1 MTVSNGRDFL
11 AIPGPTTVPD
21 AVLNAMH
28 RPAQDIYAGEMI
40 DLTLSTLADLK
51 TVFQTTGD
59 TYIYAANGHGA
70 WEAALTNTLSRGD
83 TVLVLDS
90 GRFAR
95 GWGEMAAPLGLTVEV
110 LEGSLRAPVDPARV
124 AERLRS
130 PDAAEIKAVLVV
142 QIDTA
147 SGVVNDIPAIRA
159 AMDEAESDALLCVD
173 TIASLGC
180 MEYRMDAWGVDVTVA
195 GSQKGLMTPP
205 GLSFCAAGPKAKAAR
220 AQADLVTRY
229 WDWGFRDGG
238 EHYQKYCGTM
248 PEHLMFGLRQGL
260 DMVRAEGLENVWQR
274 HTILA
279 DATRAAVSRWSE
291 GGALSFNI
299 HDVKARANSITMVRV
314 DDATDPAQLLD
325 YAREKCGVVLG
336 VAIGELA
343 GQGFRIA
350 HMGHV
355 NAPMMLGTLGVIE
368 TALRACDIP
377 HGTGALDAAV
387 EVIANAVP
395 AEKNETRIA
404 AE

>member
-1 MTVSNGRDFL
+1 MSVSNGREFL
-11 AIPGPTTVPD
+11 AIPGPTNVPD

-28 RPAQDIYAGEMI
+28 RPAKDIYAGEMI
-40 DLTLSTLADLK
+40 ELTRSTLADLK
-51 TVFQTTGD
+51 RVFLTDGD

-70 WEAALTNTLSRGD
+70 WEAALTNTLSRSD

-95 GWGEMAAPLGLTVEV
+95 GWGEMAAPLGIKVEV
-110 LEGSLRAPVDPARV
+110 LEGSLRAAVDPARV
-124 AERLRS
+124 TERLRA
-130 PDAAEIKAVLVV
+130 PGAAEIKAILVV

-147 SGVVNDIPAIRA
+147 SGVVNDIHAIRA
-159 AMDEAESDALLCVD
+159 AIDAAGSDALLMVD

-180 MEYRMDAWGVDVTVA
+180 MEFRMDAWGVDVTIA

-220 AQADLVTRY
+220 ERSDLVTRY

-248 PEHLMFGLRQGL
+248 PEHLMFGLRAGL
-260 DMVRAEGLENVWQR
+260 DMIFEEGLENVWQR

-279 DATRAAVSRWSE
+279 DATRAAVSRWAE
-291 GGALSFNI
+291 GGVLSFNI
-299 HDVKARANSITMVRV
+299 HDATARANSVTMVRLDEV
-314 DDATDPAQLLD
+314 YDATQLLD

-343 GQGFRIA
+343 GKGFRIA

-355 NAPMMLGTLGVIE
+355 NAPMILGTLGVIE
-368 TALRACDIP
+368 TALGACAIP
-377 HGTGALDAAV
+377 HGAGALDAAV
-387 EVIANAVP
+387 DVIASAVP
-395 AEKNETRIA
+395 AEENETRIA